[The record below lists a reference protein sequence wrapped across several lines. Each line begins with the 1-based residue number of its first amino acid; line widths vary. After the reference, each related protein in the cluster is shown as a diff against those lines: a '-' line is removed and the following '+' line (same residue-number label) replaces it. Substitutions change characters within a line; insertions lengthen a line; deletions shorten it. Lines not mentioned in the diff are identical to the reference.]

1 LLKKFI
7 AVLSLVLVASSAS
20 ANDGQG
26 GASFDPNS
34 YNSDKPLPKEVVN
47 YIEREA
53 AKGGELVG
61 DIVEQF
67 ILGMGRRVPIKD
79 KVMRKVIKQITGKSA
94 DSIGDAVGQAYTDHI
109 AQKNIEK
116 ATEVYNQNQSD

>member
-1 LLKKFI
+1 MLKKLI
-7 AVLSLVLVASSAS
+7 ASLSLVLMASFAS

-34 YNSDKPLPKEVVN
+34 YTADQPLPKEVVH

-53 AKGGELVG
+53 AKGGEFVG
-61 DIVEQF
+61 DMVEQF
-67 ILGMGRRVPIKD
+67 TLGMGRVPVRN

-94 DSIGDAVGQAYTDHI
+94 DSIGDAVGQVYADHI